1 MQLLIVRHA
10 RAEDRDTF
18 AQTEQAD
25 AQRPLTRKGIRKMKC
40 AASGLRLLVS
50 SIDLL
55 VSSSLRRAIQT
66 ARILADTYG
75 DIPMIERDELAPGGN
90 HRSLIDWLATQPH
103 SAMICLVGHEPD
115 LSDLLKMILTD
126 PSEQPAK
133 LKKGSATLVQFEGPV
148 TAGTGKLQWHRPA
161 GDLAAGQEQSPR

>member
-25 AQRPLTRKGIRKMKC
+25 AQRPLTRKGIRKMKR
-40 AASGLRLLVS
+40 AAGGLRLLVS

-55 VSSSLRRAIQT
+55 VSSSLVRAVET

-75 DIPMIERDELAPGGN
+75 GVRSMERDELAPGGN
-90 HRSLIDWLATQPH
+90 RRLLIDWLATQPQ
-103 SAMICLVGHEPD
+103 SATICLVGHEPD
-115 LSDLLKMILTD
+115 LSELLKMLLANR
-126 PSEQPAK
+126 SEQPSK
-133 LKKGSATLVQFEGPV
+133 LKKGSATLVHFEGPV
-148 TAGTGKLQWHRPA
+148 AAEGGKLQWHRSA
-161 GDLAAGQEQSPR
+161 GDLAA